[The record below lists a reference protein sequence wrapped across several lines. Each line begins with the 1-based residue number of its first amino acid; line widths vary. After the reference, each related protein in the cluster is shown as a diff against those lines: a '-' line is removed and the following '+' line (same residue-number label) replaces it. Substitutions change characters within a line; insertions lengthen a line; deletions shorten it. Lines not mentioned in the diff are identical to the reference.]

1 MNKIS
6 ATIPTLILMV
16 FLFSNC
22 EQEPT
27 YESMVQAG
35 KNSGVEKNDLF
46 LQYQLGMTRDDFFK
60 VSWEMNKEEKIS
72 GLVKIDYEFNEL
84 KSRALMRFY
93 PDFVDDRISKMP
105 VDVHYVGWAPW
116 NAELSSDSL
125 AVDLVEYYEEI
136 YETSFNQVY
145 VPHLEKQAFV
155 SVDGNREI
163 SIYPLTEMVTRV
175 DFTDLNAVD
184 RL

>member
-1 MNKIS
+1 MNKIFVV
-6 ATIPTLILMV
+6 IPTLLLMV
-16 FLFSNC
+16 FLFINC

-27 YESMVQAG
+27 YESMVQEG
-35 KNSGVEKNDLF
+35 ISSGVEKNDLF
-46 LQYQLGMTRDDFFK
+46 LEYKLGMTRDDFFEI
-60 VSWEMNKEEKIS
+60 SWEMNQQEVIS
-72 GLVKIDYEFNEL
+72 GLVKIDYELQDL
-84 KSRALMRFY
+84 KSRAMMRFY

-116 NAELSSDSL
+116 NDDLSPDSL
-125 AVDLVEYYEEI
+125 AVDLVKYYEEI
-136 YETSFNQVY
+136 YGTSFNQVY
-145 VPHLEKQAFV
+145 VPHLEKKAFV